1 MKKRDLLLVIG
12 AVLVACVLLLVSML
26 TNMGKSAAGIINV
39 YVNGA
44 FYTSAPI
51 RNGETLVVEQADG
64 SKNVLRMTEDGFFM
78 EYSTCHNQLCVEQG
92 LVDAQNWNIRS
103 LGTHI
108 ICLPNRV
115 DAELA
120 LTDSEK
126 QTIDIDAPDV

>member
-1 MKKRDLLLVIG
+1 MKKRDLLLVVSV
-12 AVLVACVLLLVSML
+12 VLAAGVLLLAGIIS
-26 TNMGKSAAGIINV
+26 NSGKSAAGTINV
-39 YVNGA
+39 YVDGA

-51 RNGETLVVEQADG
+51 VKGETLVIEQADG
-64 SKNVLRMTEDGFFM
+64 SKNVLRMTENGFFM
-78 EYSTCHNQLCVEQG
+78 EYSTCHNQLCIEQG
-92 LVDAQNWNIRS
+92 TVDAQNWNMRS

-126 QTIDIDAPDV
+126 QAIDINAPDV